1 MNIKRNIIFSLESR
15 KKNGVPIVE
24 NVPIRMRV
32 IFASQRIEFT
42 TGYRIDAAKWD
53 TDKQRV
59 KPANATFTN
68 TYVPM
73 THEEMMLR
81 AAAEVYR
88 EKRAREDF
96 DKYSRT
102 AYEYLQKKQIGYFTS
117 YANAALSTGYYN
129 SQLYYNLGI
138 SYYLSGQKRKGK
150 KFLKKALK
158 KGFLEANRALFA
170 IKKKEILSYS
180 WFIY

>member
-1 MNIKRNIIFSLESR
+1 MT
-15 KKNGVPIVE
+15 KKLLCFVFLTVS
-24 NVPIRMRV
+24 
-32 IFASQRIEFT
+32 IFANAQNR
-42 TGYRIDAAKWD
+42 YD
-53 TDKQRV
+53 T
-59 KPANATFTN
+59 PANATFTN

-117 YANAALSTGYYN
+117 YACCFKYWLL
-129 SQLYYNLGI
+129 Q
-138 SYYLSGQKRKGK
+138 
-150 KFLKKALK
+150 
-158 KGFLEANRALFA
+158 
-170 IKKKEILSYS
+170 
-180 WFIY
+180 